1 VIVVS
6 SFGPVSATVK
16 SSSSS
21 REVSHHGLFGEVEYI
36 EWWDQGFK
44 APIIIIMDHQQL
56 SISKMQRITEYIV
69 YGVWTNHPG
78 LLS

>member
-6 SFGPVSATVK
+6 SFGQVSATVK
-16 SSSSS
+16 SSGS

-44 APIIIIMDHQQL
+44 AHYHHYVSSTTVNI
-56 SISKMQRITEYIV
+56 
-69 YGVWTNHPG
+69 
-78 LLS
+78 